1 MTSQKTHS
9 KTNKGRW
16 TDDEHERF
24 EAAIEMYGVDDMKLL
39 EAHIK
44 TRDVTQIRT
53 HYKHLER
60 TRPDLFSP
68 EKVGKKR
75 ASTESSSSPKKKTKT
90 KGQGTTTPKKAAATP
105 AENAPGSAKK
115 GSILSAYK
123 KKSSK
128 SVESEDDSAAS
139 EDAYDGK
146 PPPLVET
153 KKRGHQRK
161 LKQPAKASTTVQEPT
176 EGGEGDV
183 VEAQEEISVQDK
195 LVGFMKKEE
204 VQTVIAGVLG
214 FVLVLAVKKYFM

>member
-1 MTSQKTHS
+1 MTSRKTPS

-16 TDDEHERF
+16 TDEEHERF
-24 EAAIEMYGVDDMKLL
+24 EVAIQTYGVDDMKLL

-60 TRPDLFSP
+60 TQPDLFSP
-68 EKVGKKR
+68 EKIGKKR

-90 KGQGTTTPKKAAATP
+90 KGQEATTPKKP
-105 AENAPGSAKK
+105 APASAKKAPASAKK
-115 GSILSAYK
+115 GAPPSASK

-128 SVESEDDSAAS
+128 SVDSEDDSAAS
-139 EDAYDGK
+139 EDVYDGK

-153 KKRGHQRK
+153 KKTGPK
-161 LKQPAKASTTVQEPT
+161 PKTKESAKASTTVETPL
-176 EGGEGDV
+176 EGDDM
-183 VEAQEEISVQDK
+183 EAQKEVSVQDK

-204 VQTVIAGVLG
+204 VQTVVAGVLG